1 MGCLPLPLFMLMGF
15 GIGYAIDSRTGA
27 VWGGGIGLVI
37 GLVLTALL
45 VRAMRRSNR

>member
-1 MGCLPLPLFMLMGF
+1 MLIGF

>member
-1 MGCLPLPLFMLMGF
+1 MGCLPLPLFMLAGL
-15 GIGYAIDSRTGA
+15 GIGYLVDSRTGA

-45 VRAMRRSNR
+45 VRAMRRGNR